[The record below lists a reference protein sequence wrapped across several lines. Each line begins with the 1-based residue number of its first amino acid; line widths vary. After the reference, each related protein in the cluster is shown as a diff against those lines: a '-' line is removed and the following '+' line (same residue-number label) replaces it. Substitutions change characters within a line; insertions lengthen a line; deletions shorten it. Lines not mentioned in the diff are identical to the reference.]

1 MSGNTSPQYN
11 RPYPSEPAVHDLP
24 PIRYGEE
31 IIALRLVVRRAEDGS
46 WRGRLVFGS
55 GDVQESL
62 ATAEI
67 FFGAM
72 EPDLWDSVRD
82 LRDHHIRDLYRSLI
96 AE

>member
-1 MSGNTSPQYN
+1 MSGNSVPLYN
-11 RPYPSEPAVHDLP
+11 RSYPSEPAVHDLP
-24 PIRYGEE
+24 PICYGDE

-55 GDVQESL
+55 GEVQEAL

-67 FFGAM
+67 FFGAV

-82 LRDHHIRDLYRSLI
+82 LRDHHVRDLYRSLI

>member
-1 MSGNTSPQYN
+1 MSANSVPRYN
-11 RPYPSEPAVHDLP
+11 RSYPGEPAVHDLP
-24 PIRYGEE
+24 PIRYGDD

-55 GDVQESL
+55 GEVQEAL

-67 FFGAM
+67 FFGAV

>member
-1 MSGNTSPQYN
+1 MSGNTSPRYN
-11 RPYPSEPAVHDLP
+11 QPYPSEPAVHDLP

-55 GDVQESL
+55 GEVQEAL

-96 AE
+96 TE

>member
-1 MSGNTSPQYN
+1 MSGNSAPKYN
-11 RPYPSEPAVHDLP
+11 RSYPSEPAVHDLP
-24 PIRYGEE
+24 PIRYEEE

-55 GDVQESL
+55 GEVQEAL

>member
-1 MSGNTSPQYN
+1 MSANSVPRYS
-11 RPYPSEPAVHDLP
+11 RPHPSEPATHDLP

-46 WRGRLVFGS
+46 WRGRLLFGT
-55 GDVQESL
+55 GDMQEAV

-67 FFGAM
+67 FFGAN
-72 EPDLWDSVRD
+72 EPDLWESVRG

>member
-1 MSGNTSPQYN
+1 MSANSAPRYN
-11 RPYPSEPAVHDLP
+11 RPHPSEPVTHDLP

-31 IIALRLVVRRAEDGS
+31 IIAIQLVLRRAEDGS

-55 GDVQESL
+55 DEGQEAV

-67 FFGAM
+67 FFGTT

>member
-1 MSGNTSPQYN
+1 M
-11 RPYPSEPAVHDLP
+11 
-24 PIRYGEE
+24 
-31 IIALRLVVRRAEDGS
+31 IALRLVVRRAEDGS

-55 GDVQESL
+55 GDVPEAL

>member
-1 MSGNTSPQYN
+1 
-11 RPYPSEPAVHDLP
+11 
-24 PIRYGEE
+24 
-31 IIALRLVVRRAEDGS
+31 
-46 WRGRLVFGS
+46 
-55 GDVQESL
+55 L

>member
-1 MSGNTSPQYN
+1 MSAHSVPQYN
-11 RPYPSEPAVHDLP
+11 RPHISEPVMHDLP
-24 PIRYGEE
+24 PIRYGED
-31 IIALRLVVRRAEDGS
+31 IVALRLVVRRAEDGS
-46 WRGRLVFGS
+46 WRGRLLFGA
-55 GDVQESL
+55 GEAQEAL

-67 FFGAM
+67 FFGTT

>member
-1 MSGNTSPQYN
+1 MSGNTAPRYN
-11 RPYPSEPAVHDLP
+11 RPYPSEPAVHDLT

-55 GDVQESL
+55 GEVQEAL

-67 FFGAM
+67 FFGAV

>member
-1 MSGNTSPQYN
+1 MSGHSVPRYN

-24 PIRYGEE
+24 PIRYGDE

-46 WRGRLVFGS
+46 WSGRLVFGS
-55 GDVQESL
+55 GEVQEAL

-67 FFGAM
+67 FFGAV

-82 LRDHHIRDLYRSLI
+82 LRDHHIRDLYRSMI